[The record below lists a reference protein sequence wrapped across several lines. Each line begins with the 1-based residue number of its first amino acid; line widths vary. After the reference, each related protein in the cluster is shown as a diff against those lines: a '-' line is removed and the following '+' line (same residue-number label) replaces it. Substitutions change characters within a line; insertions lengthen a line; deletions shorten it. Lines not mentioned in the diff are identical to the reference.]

1 MLKSFKKN
9 CKRKER
15 KILSW
20 KKNSDRSRSQWVQNF
35 KGITSC
41 VRGAARG
48 GPMSPVWIL
57 KCLVSVF
64 INACRLLSALPSLS
78 QFGWGRLSLVKISF
92 YTLSQGG
99 ALVRCF
105 GLGDRR
111 LLGGGCLLD
120 WERERLFKEIRTLK
134 GTSTFFWN
142 LCNVLALNFCL
153 VYFFQ
158 FSKRRNN
165 NQGKNSHA
173 SFQPVKS
180 WFLHHH

>member
-15 KILSW
+15 KILSL

-57 KCLVSVF
+57 KRLVSVF

-78 QFGWGRLSLVKISF
+78 QFGWGRLSLVEISF
-92 YTLSQGG
+92 YALS
-99 ALVRCF
+99 LLF
-105 GLGDRR
+105 GPC
-111 LLGGGCLLD
+111 CLL
-120 WERERLFKEIRTLK
+120 EFTLAGPRVIIYINFSLAISNAVIQIRRFYNLEASQLWWHFIFTYIIAIGRDPDNK
-134 GTSTFFWN
+134 G
-142 LCNVLALNFCL
+142 
-153 VYFFQ
+153 
-158 FSKRRNN
+158 
-165 NQGKNSHA
+165 
-173 SFQPVKS
+173 
-180 WFLHHH
+180 